1 MTYYNFDVDINTPI
15 RQQITVPT
23 GEDFAVKVQLLKNG
37 VKSKYIKRNAAD
49 AGTQAEANWGLPA
62 SHIADLIESTAY
74 KVSLFGFGNDAFVTY
89 FFKGS
94 DVADSKSI
102 TFTCD
107 RWNNSDEDGILT
119 TTTMFRPSITFAL
132 DVVFI
137 EKSKRCD
144 GPDYNLDVMGNVS
157 TKNLST
163 TALSAT
169 TAQFAAK
176 QASYEMKERDVVG
189 QAVLPGG
196 MVTYVYNHNG
206 MSVLSGNLCLKQDLS
221 VKPNKGSA
229 SSGLFLGD
237 YSKAIVAK
245 DITVGDETITV
256 LTIVNT

>member
-1 MTYYNFDVDINTPI
+1 MTYYNLEVSVDSPI

-23 GEDFAVKVQLLKNG
+23 GEDFAVKVQMLKNG
-37 VKSKYIKRNAAD
+37 VKAKYIKRNAAD
-49 AGTQAEANWGLPA
+49 AGTLAEASWGLPT
-62 SHIADLIESTAY
+62 SHIADLIDNTAY
-74 KVSLFGFGNDAFVTY
+74 KASPSGYGNDVYMTY

-94 DVADSKSI
+94 DVASLKPI

-107 RWNNSDEDGILT
+107 RWNNANEEGIVSGT
-119 TTTMFRPSITFAL
+119 TLYKPYIMFTL
-132 DVVFI
+132 DIVFV

-144 GPDYNLDVMGNVS
+144 GPDYNLEVIGNVN
-157 TKNLST
+157 TKNLSA

-176 QASYEMKERDVVG
+176 QASYEMKERDIVG
-189 QAVLPGG
+189 QGVLPGG
-196 MVTYVYNHNG
+196 QVTYIYNTKG

-221 VKPNKGSA
+221 VKPNKSTA

-256 LTIVNT
+256 LTVVNT